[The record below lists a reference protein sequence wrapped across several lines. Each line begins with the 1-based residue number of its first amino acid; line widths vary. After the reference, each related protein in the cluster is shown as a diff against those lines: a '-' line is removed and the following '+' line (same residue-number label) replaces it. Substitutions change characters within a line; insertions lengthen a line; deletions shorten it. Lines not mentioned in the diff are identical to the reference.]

1 MHISSPE
8 MHRGKVLK
16 NYHINY
22 TLNLFPYYDIRE
34 NYNKNDQNN
43 KDSFCKVNSCRVTVF
58 LTRYLIYHSSTTS
71 HKIFEANSRFHL
83 K

>member
-22 TLNLFPYYDIRE
+22 TFNLFPYYDIRE
-34 NYNKNDQNN
+34 KYNKNDQN
-43 KDSFCKVNSCRVTVF
+43 DP
-58 LTRYLIYHSSTTS
+58 LQSSY
-71 HKIFEANSRFHL
+71 
-83 K
+83 